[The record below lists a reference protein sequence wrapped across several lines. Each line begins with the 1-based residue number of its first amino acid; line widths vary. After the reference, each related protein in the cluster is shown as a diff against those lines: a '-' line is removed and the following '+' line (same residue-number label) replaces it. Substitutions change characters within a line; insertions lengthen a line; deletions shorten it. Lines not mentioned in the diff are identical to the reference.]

1 MLDSDVANLYNYK
14 TKALNLAVKRNKVSV
29 NIMKAFIEMRKFLS
43 QNGQM
48 FERLTTLEYKQLE
61 NIK

>member
-48 FERLTTLEYKQLE
+48 FERLTTLEYKQL
-61 NIK
+61 